1 MELRR
6 VALTT
11 SDNPFDPFD
20 DFDRW
25 YRFDESKGY
34 MSSGMVAR
42 VADIS
47 DELSEGD
54 RNRAIEEAI
63 NFIVEVNPT
72 SNYKKLVR
80 TS

>member
-1 MELRR
+1 MRR

>member
-1 MELRR
+1 MRR

-20 DFDRW
+20 DFERW

-34 MSSGMVAR
+34 RSSGMVAR
-42 VADIS
+42 VADVS

>member
-1 MELRR
+1 MRR
-6 VALTT
+6 IALTT

-25 YRFDESKGY
+25 FRFDESKGY

>member
-1 MELRR
+1 MRR

-25 YRFDESKGY
+25 FRFDESKGY
-34 MSSGMVAR
+34 MSSGLVAR
-42 VADIS
+42 VADVS

>member
-1 MELRR
+1 MRR
-6 VALTT
+6 IALTT

-25 YRFDESKGY
+25 FRFDESKGY
-34 MSSGMVAR
+34 MSSGLVAR
-42 VADIS
+42 VADVS

>member
-1 MELRR
+1 
-6 VALTT
+6 
-11 SDNPFDPFD
+11 
-20 DFDRW
+20 
-25 YRFDESKGY
+25 

>member
-1 MELRR
+1 MRR

-25 YRFDESKGY
+25 FRFDESKGY

-42 VADIS
+42 VADVS

>member
-1 MELRR
+1 MRR
-6 VALTT
+6 IALTT

-25 YRFDESKGY
+25 FRFDESKGY
-34 MSSGMVAR
+34 MSSGLVAR
-42 VADIS
+42 VADVS

-72 SNYKKLVR
+72 SNYKKLVK

>member
-1 MELRR
+1 MRR

-42 VADIS
+42 VADVS